1 MTVFSSVSDLAT
13 LANAV
18 TIAFDCETTQ
28 LQPQMGKMRL
38 LQFAALDRH
47 PVVLDCWDLDD
58 KDWEKIADFFATKRF
73 WLAHNAVFDVGW
85 LQEHGIYPN
94 GSICCTMLASRLLT
108 NGLPNVKNGLQ
119 HVVKRYLKFDL
130 PKDEQKSDWSKDLT
144 PSQLAYA
151 ADDVRVLTL
160 LDGPLNLLLATAN
173 LHTAWRLECDAIP
186 AMAQLWRTGLPFDRS
201 MLDVVQADLAEEHV
215 ALGEQFLTD
224 LDKALP
230 EDYKLPRDPDG
241 KLNTRPKAT
250 GTIKK
255 GNRMPAGFN
264 LNSPGQLGRAFEA
277 VLGKPPVDS
286 IGKTSV
292 SRNSLRQ
299 YAADHAVIALYLRW
313 KRIEKRRQM
322 VHTLLG
328 CVDEEGRIRAS
339 YMQMGADTGRMSCM
353 QPNLQ
358 QVPRDE
364 SFRSCVQAPEGKLL
378 VVADFAQMELRLAA
392 AEAKDTVMI
401 NAFKEGQDLHTLTA
415 MSIYDVEEDEVT
427 KEQRQIAKSANFGL
441 LFGSGA
447 KGLREYAGASGIQMD
462 LDEAKEIREAFHRIY
477 PGIDAWQKQCAM
489 QADKASDQAAINVRI
504 SGMRRFL
511 IGENNKLTTRCNT
524 PVQGAGAAVMKRA
537 LALLWRHLANT
548 DEDEAKLAG
557 VVHDEVILEVAEGAE
572 EKWAA
577 LLTEAMEGAEAVW
590 LGDVPAV
597 AEARWGKSWAQAK

>member
-18 TIAFDCETTQ
+18 TVAFDCETTQ
-28 LQPQMGKMRL
+28 LQPQAGKMRL

-58 KDWEKIADFFATKRF
+58 KDWDKVADFFATKRF
-73 WLAHNAVFDVGW
+73 WLAHNAVFDVAW

-94 GSICCTMLASRLLT
+94 GYIYCTMLASRILT

-130 PKDEQKSDWSKDLT
+130 PKEEQKSDWSRDLT

-160 LDGPLNLLLATAN
+160 LDGPLNQMLSTAN
-173 LHTAWRLECDAIP
+173 LHAAWDLECRAIP
-186 AMAQLWRTGLPFDRS
+186 AMAQLWRTGLPFERS
-201 MLDVVQADLAEEHV
+201 LLDAVQADLVEEHL
-215 ALGEQFLTD
+215 ALGDKFLTD
-224 LDKALP
+224 LDVALP
-230 EDYKLPRDPDG
+230 ADYKLPRDPNG
-241 KLNTRPKAT
+241 LMNTRPKAT

-255 GNRMPAGFN
+255 GDRMPAGFN
-264 LNSPGQLGRAFEA
+264 LNSPGQLARAFG
-277 VLGKPPVDS
+277 VLLGKPPVDS
-286 IGKTSV
+286 TGKTSV

-299 YAADHAVIALYLRW
+299 YAADHPVIALYLRW
-313 KRIEKRRQM
+313 KRVEKRRQM

-358 QVPRDE
+358 QVPRDGN
-364 SFRSCVQAPEGKLL
+364 FRSCVQAPEGKLL

-392 AEAKDTVMI
+392 AEANDTVMI
-401 NAFKEGQDLHTLTA
+401 DAFKEGQDLHTLTA
-415 MSIYDVEEDEVT
+415 MNIYDVDEHEVT

-462 LDEAKEIREAFHRIY
+462 LEEAQEVRTAFHNIY
-477 PGIDAWQKQCAM
+477 PGIHKWQKLCAI
-489 QADKASDQAAINVRI
+489 QANSVQDQAAVRI
-504 SGMRRFL
+504 RVSGMRRFL
-511 IGENNKLTTRCNT
+511 VGENNRLTTRCNT
-524 PVQGAGAAVMKRA
+524 PVQGAGAAVIKHA
-537 LALLWRHLANT
+537 LALLWQHLADT

-577 LLTEAMEGAEAVW
+577 LLTEAMETAEAKW
-590 LGDVPAV
+590 LGDVPPL

>member
-1 MTVFSSVSDLAT
+1 
-13 LANAV
+13 
-18 TIAFDCETTQ
+18 
-28 LQPQMGKMRL
+28 
-38 LQFAALDRH
+38 
-47 PVVLDCWDLDD
+47 
-58 KDWEKIADFFATKRF
+58 
-73 WLAHNAVFDVGW
+73 
-85 LQEHGIYPN
+85 
-94 GSICCTMLASRLLT
+94 
-108 NGLPNVKNGLQ
+108 
-119 HVVKRYLKFDL
+119 
-130 PKDEQKSDWSKDLT
+130 
-144 PSQLAYA
+144 
-151 ADDVRVLTL
+151 
-160 LDGPLNLLLATAN
+160 
-173 LHTAWRLECDAIP
+173 
-186 AMAQLWRTGLPFDRS
+186 
-201 MLDVVQADLAEEHV
+201 
-215 ALGEQFLTD
+215 
-224 LDKALP
+224 
-230 EDYKLPRDPDG
+230 
-241 KLNTRPKAT
+241 
-250 GTIKK
+250 
-255 GNRMPAGFN
+255 MPAGFN

-286 IGKTSV
+286 TGKTSV

-322 VHTLLG
+322 VHTLLE

-489 QADKASDQAAINVRI
+489 QADKVSDQAAIRVRI

-557 VVHDEVILEVAEGAE
+557 VVHDEVILEVAEGVE

-590 LGDVPAV
+590 LGEVPAV